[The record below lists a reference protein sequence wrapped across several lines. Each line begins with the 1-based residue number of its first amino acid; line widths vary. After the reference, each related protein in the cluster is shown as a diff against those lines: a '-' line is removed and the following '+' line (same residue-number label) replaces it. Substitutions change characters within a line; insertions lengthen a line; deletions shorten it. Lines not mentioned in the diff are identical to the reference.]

1 MLRQSLK
8 QASDDLE
15 KRLESESILD
25 RIMTNWKVPVAAY
38 LAIRDYI
45 EFPFSY
51 SELIEVVVKGIKTQN
66 SMCNTTDE
74 VAGFWN
80 IVNAAVQMG
89 ELKKTRT
96 SRLRQSAV

>member
-1 MLRQSLK
+1 MES
-8 QASDDLE
+8 
-15 KRLESESILD
+15 RLENESILD

-45 EFPFSY
+45 EFPFRY
-51 SELIEVVVKGIKTQN
+51 EELLDVVVRGIKTQN

-89 ELKKTRT
+89 ELKKDQDFK
-96 SRLRQSAV
+96 SRLLAA